1 MDRIHTNL
9 EGGVLTRTFTDE
21 ATGKMIVRKEQ
32 DISGA
37 VEYATRLRNAEQYSS
52 EGIKKNW
59 MHVAEIPAVVIVELK
74 QINIDVYTA
83 SAKEIVAGLKLL
95 HKEHLLTTTKQV

>member
-1 MDRIHTNL
+1 MT
-9 EGGVLTRTFTDE
+9 GGVLTRTLTDE
-21 ATGKMIVRKEQ
+21 ATGKMLVRKDQ
-32 DISGA
+32 NISGA
-37 VEYATRLRNAEQYSS
+37 IEYATRLRNHEQYSRD
-52 EGIKKNW
+52 GIKKNW
-59 MHVAEIPAVVIVELK
+59 MHVAEIPAVVITELM